1 MTAPGVASPGLL
13 GSLRRLLGTALEL
26 AQVRFELLVTELEGQ
41 KLRLYDALMWAAV
54 ALVLLGLGLTLL
66 VGFVVLL
73 FWDTYRLP
81 AVGVM
86 TLLFLGGA
94 WLALRAARARLRS
107 PEGAFAAT
115 RAELSAD
122 REALTRGDDGPTR

>member
-73 FWDTYRLP
+73 FCRP
-81 AVGVM
+81 
-86 TLLFLGGA
+86 
-94 WLALRAARARLRS
+94 
-107 PEGAFAAT
+107 
-115 RAELSAD
+115 SA
-122 REALTRGDDGPTR
+122 